1 MRYCTAI
8 LNCFP
13 SNDLI
18 EMFDA
23 FLPQSFFFF
32 RSETLDEQLS
42 YRVRATG
49 PYLLAVKV
57 SCR

>member
-1 MRYCTAI
+1 MTFY
-8 LNCFP
+8 LNR
-13 SNDLI
+13 
-18 EMFDA
+18 
-23 FLPQSFFFF
+23 FFF

-49 PYLLAVKV
+49 LYLLAVKV

>member
-1 MRYCTAI
+1 MTFY
-8 LNCFP
+8 LNR
-13 SNDLI
+13 
-18 EMFDA
+18 
-23 FLPQSFFFF
+23 FFF